1 MSSKQNNQ
9 IMLRLFFYL
18 GIFVGSL
25 INLANTPE
33 ADELKKDEEKVAT
46 INTKE

>member
-1 MSSKQNNQ
+1 
-9 IMLRLFFYL
+9 MLRLFFYL

-33 ADELKKDEEKVAT
+33 TDELKKDDEKAVT
-46 INTKE
+46 INAKE